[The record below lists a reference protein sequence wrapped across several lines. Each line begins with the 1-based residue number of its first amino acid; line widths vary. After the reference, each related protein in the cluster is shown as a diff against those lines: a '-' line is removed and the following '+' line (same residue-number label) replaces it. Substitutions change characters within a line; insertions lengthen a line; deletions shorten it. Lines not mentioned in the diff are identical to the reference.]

1 MAQQFNIQK
10 LMKQAQEAQ
19 AKMEAAQAELASA
32 TVDASA
38 GGGMVKVTMR
48 GDNQLV
54 SIAIDPSAIDPDDIS
69 LLEDMILAAVNEAAR
84 SVTELASSKMD
95 SVTGGIDMPNIPG
108 LM

>member
-1 MAQQFNIQK
+1 MAQFNLQK

-19 AKMEAAQAELASA
+19 AKMAAAQDELAST

-48 GDNQLV
+48 GDNYLE
-54 SIAIDPSAIDPDDIS
+54 SISIDPAAVDPDDIT
-69 LLEDMILAAVNEAAR
+69 LLEDMILAAVNEAGR
-84 SVTELASSKMD
+84 SVAELASSKMD
-95 SVTGGIDMPNIPG
+95 SVTGGIDMPDIPG

>member
-1 MAQQFNIQK
+1 MAQFNIQK

-19 AKMEAAQAELASA
+19 AKMAAAQEELAAA

-48 GDNQLV
+48 GDNQLQG
-54 SIAIDPSAIDPDDIS
+54 ITIDPQAVDPDDIAM
-69 LLEDMILAAVNEAAR
+69 LEDMILAAVNEAGRKVA
-84 SVTELASSKMD
+84 ELATSKMD
-95 SVTGGIDMPNIPG
+95 SATGGLDLPDIPG